1 MSALKRL
8 ALRGAF
14 GTGALARLRPRPA
27 LTVVMFHRVVE
38 RGSAAAR
45 QADPTY
51 AVSRSLFDQLLG
63 FFADHYSVVTL
74 AQVFQAATAGAALP
88 PDPLLITFDDG
99 WADNLHCAAPLLR
112 AHHLPAVV
120 FVATGAVESADAV
133 WWQEQVFAAARS
145 GHLTRAALPD
155 APGNGASEA
164 LDPLDTVCW
173 LAALSET
180 ERAAALQHLPM
191 PAHDGRMMLTPCE
204 VAQLAQFGIATGV
217 HTHVHLPL
225 TRVADLGAEFAAARA
240 ALAAMGGSA
249 VALRALACPHG
260 RHDARVFAAARSAD
274 MALMFTSE
282 PVLNRL
288 QDGRL
293 AADRP
298 IGRISMEASQIS
310 DAEGRLDRA
319 LAARW
324 LWRRALV

>member
-1 MSALKRL
+1 MKALKRL

-38 RGSAAAR
+38 PDSVDAK

-51 AVSRSLFDQLLG
+51 AVSTVLFDQLLG

-74 AQVFQAATAGAALP
+74 DQVFQAATAGGALP

-99 WADNLHCAAPLLR
+99 WADNLHCAAPLLHAR
-112 AHHLPAVV
+112 RMPAVV

-145 GHLTRAALPD
+145 GHLVRAAVPD
-155 APGNGASEA
+155 APGNGAATA

-173 LAALSET
+173 LARLPEA
-180 ERAAALQHLPM
+180 ERAAVLQHLPV
-191 PAHDGRMMLTPCE
+191 PAHDRRMVLTPLE
-204 VAQLAQFGIATGV
+204 VTQLAGFGVATGL
-217 HTHVHLPL
+217 HTHIHLPL
-225 TRVADLGAEFAAARA
+225 TRVEDLGAEFAAARA
-240 ALAAMGGSA
+240 ALAAMEGSA
-249 VALRALACPHG
+249 VALRSLACPHG
-260 RHDARVFAAARSAD
+260 RHDARVFAAARAAD

-288 QDGRL
+288 QDDRL

-310 DAEGRLDRA
+310 DAGGRLDHT